1 MTWSIVWGPPAKRAL
16 LSMPRRDAERV
27 SAAVLRFA
35 QTGDGAEIPEH
46 GPAHE
51 RRLVLP
57 GYCVL
62 LAIFTNTRR
71 VWVKMVYR
79 ADR

>member
-16 LSMPRRDAERV
+16 LAMPRRDAERV

-35 QTGDGAEIPEH
+35 TTGEGAEVPEG
-46 GPAHE
+46 GPTNA
-51 RRLVLP
+51 RRLLIP
-57 GYCVL
+57 GYRVL
-62 LAIFTNTRR
+62 LSVAEDTKRI
-71 VWVKMVYR
+71 WVKMIYR